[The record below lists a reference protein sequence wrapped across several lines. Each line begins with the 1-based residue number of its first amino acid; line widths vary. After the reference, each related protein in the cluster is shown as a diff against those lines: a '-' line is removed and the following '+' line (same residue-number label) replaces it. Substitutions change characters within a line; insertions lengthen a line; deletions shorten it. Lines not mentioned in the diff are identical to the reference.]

1 MNKVAGF
8 RPAAGLDWKIEKE
21 DGVVFAG
28 FGVVVVER
36 GDAALLAF
44 LLHVSTHYVCTPCV
58 RRVSSADLRR

>member
-1 MNKVAGF
+1 MAGF

-21 DGVVFAG
+21 DGVVFVG
-28 FGVVVVER
+28 FAVER

-44 LLHVSTHYVCTPCV
+44 LLHVFMHYVCTPCA